1 MREQIYITKAVGS
14 DEATD
19 IHLVT
24 SGEEELDQ
32 KKLEAQAKRMAYTFS
47 TCLPSLTFDLL
58 IKEMLKVGCAKR
70 VKQVC
75 PECNGEGS
83 KEYMVHQYD
92 ADRWL
97 SEISTCERCN
107 GRGVIWVEDES
118 EEVNDGQ

>member
-24 SGEEELDQ
+24 SGEEELDHKQ
-32 KKLEAQAKRMAYTFS
+32 LEAQAKRMAYTFS

-75 PECNGEGS
+75 PDCEGVGTV
-83 KEYMVHQYD
+83 EYTQID
-92 ADRWL
+92 SCDR
-97 SEISTCERCN
+97 CH
-107 GRGVIWVEDES
+107 GRGVIWVEEES